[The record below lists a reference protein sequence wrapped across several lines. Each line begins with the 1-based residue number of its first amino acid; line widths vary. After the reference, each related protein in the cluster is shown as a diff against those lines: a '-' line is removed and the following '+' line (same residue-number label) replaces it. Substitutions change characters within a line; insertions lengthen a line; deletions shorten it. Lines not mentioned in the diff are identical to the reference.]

1 MVNFVGI
8 VSKYVPV
15 LCAFASEEKQVEE
28 EMKITER
35 SVFVTAV
42 SSVYG
47 EIMKTVD
54 FIRAV

>member
-8 VSKYVPV
+8 VSKYVPA

>member
-15 LCAFASEEKQVEE
+15 LCVFASEEKQVEE

-42 SSVYG
+42 SSVYR